1 MPEVPAEMW
10 TPLHSHAPVQGAV
23 WASPEQEEPGQEAS
37 DVQWAL
43 EKRLIS
49 TKSGG
54 AHSELAR
61 IRGGAKKM
69 YGVIR
74 GIS

>member
-1 MPEVPAEMW
+1 ML
-10 TPLHSHAPVQGAV
+10 TPLHSQAPVQGAV
-23 WASPEQEEPGQEAS
+23 WVSPEQKEPVQEAS

-43 EKRLIS
+43 EKRLTS
-49 TKSGG
+49 TKSVG

-69 YGVIR
+69 YGVTR

>member
-1 MPEVPAEMW
+1 ML
-10 TPLHSHAPVQGAV
+10 TPLHSQGPVQGAV
-23 WASPEQEEPGQEAS
+23 WALPEQEEPGQEAS

-49 TKSGG
+49 TKSVG

-61 IRGGAKKM
+61 TRCGAKKM
-69 YGVIR
+69 YRVIR